1 MHYQGVI
8 MGAVRMTITLPEDL
22 ALELD
27 TLVSRRKKS
36 RFIAQSLMEK
46 ITALKKE
53 GLQKELEE
61 GYKPRREES
70 RGILRDYEAA
80 DLENWD
86 AY

>member
-1 MHYQGVI
+1 
-8 MGAVRMTITLPEDL
+8 MTITLPKDV

-27 TLVSRRKKS
+27 SLVSQRKKS

-46 ITALKKE
+46 MTALKKE

-61 GYKPRREES
+61 GYKTRREES
-70 RGILRDYEAA
+70 RGLLRDYEAS